1 MNALGL
7 LVNFL
12 FSSCSQFSIVT
23 YNIHG
28 LPMII
33 TGDNTYNRV
42 NEIGMYLENLNPDV
56 IHIQE
61 DWTEYGH
68 KMFTDPLGDEYISN
82 VHFDKKL
89 HEYSIFGS
97 GLFSS
102 SKFYSEEHQEEIY
115 SERYGYDDVWASKG
129 FIVQRL
135 SVGNHIVD
143 FYNTHMD
150 AQNKKG
156 DQKAR
161 KANAEQL
168 VSFINEYSADFPII
182 VAGDTNLKHS
192 SGLDMETYEFI
203 LSEGNLTDVS
213 NDSSIDKILY
223 SNTESLN
230 FISTEILPIELSDHD
245 AIKVTFELC

>member
-1 MNALGL
+1 MNFVLTAI
-7 LVNFL
+7 NYF
-12 FSSCSQFSIVT
+12 FSCSQFSIVT

-33 TGDNTYNRV
+33 TGDNTYSRV

-68 KMFTDPLGDEYISN
+68 KMLTEPLGNEYLSN
-82 VHFDKKL
+82 THFDQKL

-102 SKFYSEEHQEEIY
+102 SKFEMQEHQEIIY
-115 SERYGYDDVWASKG
+115 SDRYGYDDVWASKG

-135 SVGNHIVD
+135 YVGNQIID

-161 KANAEQL
+161 KKNAEQL
-168 VSFINEYSADFPII
+168 VSFINEYSADFPVII
-182 VAGDTNLKHS
+182 AGDTNLKS
-192 SGLDMETYEFI
+192 SSELDMKTYEYI

-213 NDSSIDKILY
+213 SGSSIDKILY
-223 SNTESLN
+223 SNVN
-230 FISTEILPIELSDHD
+230 FVSTEILPIELSDHD
-245 AIKVTFELC
+245 AVKVTFELC